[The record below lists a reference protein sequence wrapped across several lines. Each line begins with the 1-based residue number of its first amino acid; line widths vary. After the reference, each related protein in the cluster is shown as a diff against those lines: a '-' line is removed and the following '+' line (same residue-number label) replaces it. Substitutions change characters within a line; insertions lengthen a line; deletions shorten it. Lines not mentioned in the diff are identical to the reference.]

1 MLDSYAIMEYA
12 MSYSRDNNNANI
24 YVLGRS
30 LGGAV
35 SVNLATQ

>member
-12 MSYSRDNNNANI
+12 MSYAKDNENMPI
-24 YVLGRS
+24 YLLGRS

-35 SVNLATQ
+35 VVNLAVQ